1 MTAAGSAKRGEA
13 PRYAAIV
20 KALETSLKEY
30 DTALRNFPV
39 RKCMAVIADIKEYD
53 FKSKGG
59 DAGEATQGEL
69 LLELVS
75 RILAR

>member
-1 MTAAGSAKRGEA
+1 
-13 PRYAAIV
+13 
-20 KALETSLKEY
+20 
-30 DTALRNFPV
+30 
-39 RKCMAVIADIKEYD
+39 MAVIADIKEYD